1 MLYVATHARRLSRNE
16 AGVINGNNLEK
27 VAIVNELEV
36 RGIDGR
42 EKEKERKK
50 RGRRRRK
57 KRNLTV
63 ICSIDNNNNN
73 IEGISR
79 EKSILLLQKK
89 KNEIKKKIQLRF
101 FFFSFFFFSNHE
113 ISHPREEPCAL
124 IQLRPR
130 IFRLRNHNNK
140 ANVVDGARAYRISG
154 N

>member
-42 EKEKERKK
+42 EKERERKK